1 MRSWRGSASCHFGA
15 AAIVVSVVFVV
26 LFSPAWAHA
35 AQQTDQQEIFGDVSV
50 TALGRLEPK
59 DGIRS
64 IAGPAFPVAVVELL
78 LVDKGDAVE
87 EGQVIVLLEGAQ
99 IRKAEVDAAASS
111 ILELESGVLRAET
124 ELRHLE
130 LELKRFRSLRET
142 QVVSESMHDSWE
154 VKTESGRV
162 QVEIAE
168 RAVATGRIQLELAE
182 ALLERMRVRSP
193 ISGRVID
200 VHARNGERV
209 GPRGLLDLGMT
220 DRMYA
225 IAEVYETDIGGIKL
239 DQRARITSAAL
250 DEPLYGTVDRI
261 SMKVGKVDVLGTDPA
276 ARTDARVVEVEV
288 RLDRSDPV
296 SSLTYLEVEVS
307 FERATPTTE

>member
-1 MRSWRGSASCHFGA
+1 
-15 AAIVVSVVFVV
+15 
-26 LFSPAWAHA
+26 
-35 AQQTDQQEIFGDVSV
+35 
-50 TALGRLEPK
+50 
-59 DGIRS
+59 
-64 IAGPAFPVAVVELL
+64 
-78 LVDKGDAVE
+78 
-87 EGQVIVLLEGAQ
+87 
-99 IRKAEVDAAASS
+99 
-111 ILELESGVLRAET
+111 
-124 ELRHLE
+124 
-130 LELKRFRSLRET
+130 
-142 QVVSESMHDSWE
+142 MHDSWE

-288 RLDRSDPV
+288 RLDRSDLV
-296 SSLTYLEVEVS
+296 SSLTYLEVEVA
-307 FERATPTTE
+307 FERATATSD